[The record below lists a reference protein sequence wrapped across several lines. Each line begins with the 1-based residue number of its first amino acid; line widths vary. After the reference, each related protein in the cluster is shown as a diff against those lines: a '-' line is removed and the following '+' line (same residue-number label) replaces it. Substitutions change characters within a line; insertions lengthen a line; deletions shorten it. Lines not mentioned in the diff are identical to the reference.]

1 MSGAGLGVPLTP
13 REVHLPR
20 LQPLVLVAVLV
31 TPHVVPA
38 MAIQRV
44 AAEGPPWVDCL
55 EEGVEVIVS
64 FGHETAV
71 APEQAEHLVRVG
83 AQST

>member
-1 MSGAGLGVPLTP
+1 MIGAGLGFPLTP
-13 REVHLPR
+13 REMHLPR
-20 LQPLVLVAVLV
+20 FQPLVLVAVLV

-71 APEQAEHLVRVG
+71 APEQAEYLARVG
-83 AQST
+83 A

>member
-1 MSGAGLGVPLTP
+1 MIGAGLGLPLTP

-20 LQPLVLVAVLV
+20 LQPLAVVAVLV

-38 MAIQRV
+38 NAIQRV
-44 AAEGPPWVDCL
+44 AAGAPPWVDCL
-55 EEGVEVIVS
+55 EEGVEVVVS